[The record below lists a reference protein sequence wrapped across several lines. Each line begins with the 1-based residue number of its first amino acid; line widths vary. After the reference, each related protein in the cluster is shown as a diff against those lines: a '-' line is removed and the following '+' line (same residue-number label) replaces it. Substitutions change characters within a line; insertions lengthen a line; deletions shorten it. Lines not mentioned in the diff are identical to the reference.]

1 MTEPNLTRVQAMYA
15 AFARGD
21 VAAITSAC
29 SEDTV
34 WEVVGPPGAYPTFG
48 KWTSRRSVAEFFAAL
63 ASASEIKEFTVGA
76 MYACGDKVFV
86 EGHEV
91 GVIKATGRTTDSD
104 WLHVFTFKDGLVSGF
119 REFYDTA
126 QFV

>member
-1 MTEPNLTRVQAMYA
+1 MYA

-21 VAAITSAC
+21 VAAIAAAC

-34 WEVVGPPGAYPTFG
+34 WETVGTPGAFPTFG
-48 KWTSRRSVAEFFAAL
+48 KWTGRRSVGEFFAAL
-63 ASASEIKEFTVGA
+63 VSAAEIKEFSVKG
-76 MYACGDKVFV
+76 MYASGDKVFV
-86 EGHEV
+86 EGHEAM
-91 GVIKATGRTTDSD
+91 VIKATGKATDSD
-104 WLHVFTFKDGLVSGF
+104 WLHIFTFKDGLVTGF